1 MVNSKT
7 IDEILESL
15 NALLKSNKDEN
26 GEYKL
31 NLTRTAVALEF
42 ARKEIE
48 LSISEQQK

>member
-7 IDEILESL
+7 IDEILENL
-15 NALLKSNKDEN
+15 IALLKYNKDEN

-31 NLTRTAVALEF
+31 NFTRAAVALDF

-48 LSISEQQK
+48 LAISEQQK